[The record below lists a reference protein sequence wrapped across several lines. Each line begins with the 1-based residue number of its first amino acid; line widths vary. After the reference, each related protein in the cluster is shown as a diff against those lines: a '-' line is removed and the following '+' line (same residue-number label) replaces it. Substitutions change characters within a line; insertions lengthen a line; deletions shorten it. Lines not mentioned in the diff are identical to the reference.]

1 MMQMPTQRFIERTV
15 AILVFLLS
23 IPASRGLAQV
33 ADAAKPESLTTLS
46 RVYSA
51 AQATKGREVFQTSCV
66 SCHKSVELA
75 GDKFWSGLIGKTV
88 GDFFGY
94 LRSSMPQDNPGGIGD
109 DDYANVTAYILQL
122 NTMPAGE
129 RPLPGDSAA
138 LAKIRVVRPDTT
150 RKGPGT

>member
-1 MMQMPTQRFIERTV
+1 MPSQRVIDRTV
-15 AILVFLLS
+15 AILVFLMA
-23 IPASRGLAQV
+23 IPTSRGSAQV
-33 ADAAKPESLTTLS
+33 ADAAKPDSLTTLS

-51 AQATKGREVFQTSCV
+51 EQATKGREVFQTSCV

-109 DDYANVTAYILQL
+109 DDYTNVTAYILQL
-122 NTMPAGE
+122 NAMPAGE
-129 RPLPGDSAA
+129 RPLPGDSAS
-138 LAKIRVVRPDTT
+138 LAKIRVVAPDTT
-150 RKGPGT
+150 RKGPGR